1 MTHLR
6 IEQNSNIE
14 IVNSILIQKL
24 YDISLSI
31 PEPVQG
37 QEDDAQVSGNI
48 QSNYAYKTD
57 VNYLTTRFPNLQINI
72 TQGYYIPFED
82 STLGNFAIQ
91 QYGDGI
97 GCTAAMAAGVTSRN
111 TFWGTQMSSS
121 QKSQVTS
128 LNDFQYFPGINN
140 SIDDNSTLI
149 SGFSNAT
156 SIKFP
161 DTTFSYNYRWDRTIV
176 DGSFQDVD
184 YGNAVFNGPTEYT
197 GILNVIICNNSA
209 SQWKDSYL
217 PKQNAYHRVK
227 LFVAWYRI
235 PKIIFPEGK
244 TEMWENYISC
254 SNLQYVEYPSTTN
267 IMGDGTDFCNGGRN
281 IECVVVKAVTPPS
294 WTGWDSTSSSSTWG
308 VTGLGYFKVPQAI
321 YVPDNSVTAYTSV
334 VSGGT
339 TNESVWA
346 NPSVKAVIK
355 PMSTMPQVYRGMG
368 TVTQEDIDRV

>member
-24 YDISLSI
+24 HDISLSI

-37 QEDDAQVSGNI
+37 QEDDAQISGNI
-48 QSNYAYKTD
+48 QSNCAYETD

-72 TQGYYIPFED
+72 TQDYYIPFED
-82 STLGNFAIQ
+82 SALGNFVVQ
-91 QYGDGI
+91 HNGDGI
-97 GCTAAMAAGVTSRN
+97 GCTYAMAAGVTSRN
-111 TFWGTQMSSS
+111 TFWGTQMSNT

-128 LNDFQYFPGINN
+128 LNDFQYFTGINN
-140 SIDDNSTLI
+140 SIDDNSALI

-161 DTTFSYNYRWDRTIV
+161 DATFSYNYRWNRIIV
-176 DGSFQDVD
+176 EGSFQDVN
-184 YGNAVFNGPTEYT
+184 YGNAVFNGPVEYT
-197 GILNVIICNNSA
+197 GMLNIIYGNNLA

-217 PKQNAYHRVK
+217 PKQNAYHRVR
-227 LFVAWYRI
+227 LFTAWRQI

-244 TEMWENYISC
+244 TEMWENYTSC

-267 IMGDGTDFCNGGRN
+267 IMGDAVDFCNGGRN
-281 IECVVVKAVTPPS
+281 IECIVVKAVTPPS
-294 WTGWDSTSSSSTWG
+294 WTGWNSTSSSAYAG
-308 VTGLGYFKVPQAI
+308 VTGLGYFKLPQAI

-355 PMSTMPQVYRGMG
+355 PMSTMPQAYRSMG